1 MIISQKII
9 DSIDFE
15 FFNLMIMK
23 IQLSGIT
30 SEVHG
35 NKVMFTV
42 DSNKMNDADHMTRTK
57 MIFATA

>member
-1 MIISQKII
+1 
-9 DSIDFE
+9 
-15 FFNLMIMK
+15 MIMK